1 MLLVAVAVG
10 TMALSFIPQFEV
22 FGVQTKRAD
31 ILSELRAEPVAEVP
45 FEYEADFERLA
56 EELAV
61 VETVVQSRDTL
72 PIYRWIISEV
82 APHKQKKL
90 SAAALDYDQSAPIV
104 PIENFY
110 ADSIASPFD
119 DFVDKLIWGDDVRI
133 AFMGDSFVE
142 GDILSSDLR
151 DGLQR
156 CFGGRGVGFV
166 HCDIPFATVR
176 RTIKRTVKGWS
187 SYSAMTPKKNPQ
199 EINEQ
204 FFVSGYLAEG
214 GAGATATWQS
224 TNAFATLDSCCRSRI
239 LLLSREDSRVE
250 VTLNGDTA
258 LRRTFD
264 IRANQLPQQIY
275 VEAPVKDVKMRVVEG
290 RVSCYGAS
298 LEGNGGVTVD
308 NLSMRS
314 NSGHAIFGTNAA
326 VNRQI
331 DTMLD
336 YDVVV
341 LQYGLNIMEAGKR
354 NYAAYRDKL
363 REIITYA
370 RHCFPRAAI
379 LLLGVSDRWVKN
391 SESGVYEPIG
401 SVDALTSYQRAAA
414 DSCGVAFWPISQAMA
429 LDGGMPAYTHN
440 GWASA
445 DHTHINFAGGRRVAQ
460 HLTAA
465 IKADAYYRITNG
477 TTNIPASAVVES
489 KKIEKATTIEQKP
502 VSWGVDTPAKQLPV
516 EEPVVNDVV
525 VAEPAAEPMAEPAAE
540 APVAEEP
547 KVEERE
553 VIEVGDEEEEF
564 FETT

>member
-1 MLLVAVAVG
+1 MLLVAVVVG
-10 TMALSFIPQFEV
+10 TMGLSFVPQFEV
-22 FGVQTKRAD
+22 FGVQTERVD
-31 ILSELRAEPVAEVP
+31 ILSELRAEPVAEIP

-72 PIYRWIISEV
+72 PIYRWIVAEV
-82 APHKQKKL
+82 APLKQKRL
-90 SAAALDYDQSAPIV
+90 SPEALGYDQSAPIV

-110 ADSIASPFD
+110 ADSTASPLDSFL
-119 DFVDKLIWGDDVRI
+119 DKLLWGDDVRI

-151 DGLQR
+151 DGLQS

-199 EINEQ
+199 GVNEQ
-204 FFVSGYLAEG
+204 FFVSGYLAQG
-214 GAGATATWQS
+214 SAGATATWQS
-224 TNAFATLDSCCRSRI
+224 TKAFATLDSCCRSRI

-250 VTLNGDTA
+250 ITLNGDTA

-264 IRANQLPQQIY
+264 IRANLLPQQIY
-275 VEAPVKDVKMRVVEG
+275 IEAPVKDIKMRVVEG
-290 RVSCYGAS
+290 NISCYGAS

-363 REIITYA
+363 REIVSYA
-370 RHCFPRAAI
+370 QKCFPRAAI

-391 SESGVYEPIG
+391 SESGEYEPIG

-429 LDGGMPAYTHN
+429 LDGGMPAYTRN

-460 HLTAA
+460 HLTTA
-465 IKADAYYRITNG
+465 IKADAYYRIVNG
-477 TTNIPASAVVES
+477 IARVPASAVAEPKEITKS
-489 KKIEKATTIEQKP
+489 TTIEQKP
-502 VSWGVDTPAKQLPV
+502 VSWGVDTPAKPNPTV
-516 EEPVVNDVV
+516 EEPILEESA
-525 VAEPAAEPMAEPAAE
+525 VAEPTPEEPAVAEPILEE
-540 APVAEEP
+540 SVAE
-547 KVEERE
+547 KGE
-553 VIEVGDEEEEF
+553 VIEVSDDEEQF

>member
-110 ADSIASPFD
+110 ADSVASPFD

-525 VAEPAAEPMAEPAAE
+525 VAEPMAEPAAE

>member
-22 FGVQTKRAD
+22 FGVQTKRVD
-31 ILSELRAEPVAEVP
+31 ILSELRAEPVAEMP

-72 PIYRWIISEV
+72 PIYRWIVSEV

-391 SESGVYEPIG
+391 SESGEYEPIG

-465 IKADAYYRITNG
+465 IKADAYYRIVTD
-477 TTNIPASAVVES
+477 TANIPASVVNKS
-489 KKIEKATTIEQKP
+489 KVIVPATTIEQKP
-502 VSWGVDTPAKQLPV
+502 VSWGVDTPAKQLPA

-525 VAEPAAEPMAEPAAE
+525 VAEPAAEPAAE

-553 VIEVGDEEEEF
+553 VIEVGDDEEEF